1 MKRREFLKS
10 TGLAAA
16 AAVAPTIIPGSAFGK
31 NGAVAPSERIVL
43 GCIGLGGQGT
53 HNMRAF
59 INQPDTEIIALC
71 DTDEGVGDFDMLYQE
86 PGNNRA
92 GLNPAV
98 QKAIAAYKAQGVTKS
113 KNDFATYIDYRE
125 LLDRKDIDAVTV
137 CTPDH
142 WHGLISIAAAKA
154 GKDIYCEK
162 PLVNSVVEG
171 RVLCEAVR
179 QNNRILQTGSH
190 ERSNNSVRYA
200 YELVKNGRIGTLREI
215 VVNMPNSD
223 NHHQTLR
230 EDSGPHPTQPIP
242 DGLHYDM
249 WLGPASWAEYTP
261 KRTHFWWRFILETGG
276 GEMTDRGAHIID
288 LAQFIN
294 DADDS
299 GPIEFKAKGEQVKSH
314 LFDCFIEYEFE
325 CQYSNGVKLI
335 GTSEGD
341 RGLKLIGDDGWI
353 FIHIHGGR
361 LEASNPDILLSQIGP
376 NEIHT
381 QYSEGHHRNFLD
393 AVKSR
398 RRAIAHEEIGHRTAT
413 ICHLLNIAMLLD
425 TPFTWDPVKEIS
437 SDAEVNKMLQRPTR
451 SPWRL

>member
-10 TGLAAA
+10 TGIAAA
-16 AAVAPTIIPGSAFGK
+16 AAVAPTIISASALGK
-31 NGAVAPSERIVL
+31 NGAVAPSERIVM

-59 INQPDTEIIALC
+59 INQPDTEVVALC
-71 DTDEGVGDFDMLYQE
+71 DVDKGVGNFDMLYQE

-92 GLNPAV
+92 GLQPAIR
-98 QKAIAAYKAQGVTKS
+98 KAIAAYKVNGVTKTES
-113 KNDFATYIDYRE
+113 DFATYVDFRE
-125 LLDRKDIDAVTV
+125 LLQRRDIDAVTV

-171 RVLCEAVR
+171 RVVCDAV
-179 QNNRILQTGSH
+179 QHNNRILQTGSH

-215 VVNMPNSD
+215 QVNMPNSD
-223 NHHQTLR
+223 NHHMTLR
-230 EDSGPHPTQPIP
+230 QDRGPHPTVPVP
-242 DGLHYDM
+242 DGFFYDM
-249 WLGPASWAEYTP
+249 WLGPASWADYTP
-261 KRTHFWWRFILETGG
+261 KRTHFWWRFILDTGG

-299 GPIEFKAKGEQVKSH
+299 SPIEFKAKGEQVKSH

-325 CQYSNGVKLI
+325 CQYANGVKLI
-335 GTSEGD
+335 GTSEGN
-341 RGLKLIGDDGWI
+341 RGLKLVGDDGWI

-361 LEASNPDILLSQIGP
+361 LEASNPDILTSQIGP

-381 QYSEGHHRNFLD
+381 QYSPGHHRNFLD

-413 ICHLLNIAMLLD
+413 ICHLLNIAMLLE
-425 TPFTWDPVKEIS
+425 TSLTWDPVQELS
-437 SDAEVNKMLQRPTR
+437 SDPEVNKMLQRPTR
-451 SPWRL
+451 APWRL